1 MLLRDFE
8 RELATLVGAQDVER
22 AKALVRDVM
31 GKGLWVTVRSVW
43 PDSAH
48 AHWVTSEPKLVTSPS
63 LVMHNAAAAFN
74 EACMALPHFPA
85 DAWCSFMALESERGG
100 HVRVLVSEEYGLTV
114 DWLEPPEA
122 DAVDGCRVRTKVSL
136 LPRLPETS
144 RRVHFWRNRAGGD
157 RRGRPGRLQWC
168 YFYDHVRS
176 KKIHGLCLANQGS
189 HTRHR
194 DMDIECATTIGRL
207 FDTLPDVS
215 DREREVA
222 KARLTSVLGTA
233 EQGADRAEGLDTS
246 LFLCGFIGSLLV
258 TITTAVNLAGYV
270 TPSAAAAVSTAVL
283 VLSSV
288 GTAAMGL
295 RERLKF
301 RERAVVLR
309 RTSSLLQR
317 AAFLYLAGAGPYEHS
332 ASAGA
337 AYRAFVRDVEAIK
350 SSADSASLLLRS
362 NQDDGSGGGGGG
374 GAAAGGGAGT
384 AGTAAAMTAGGSFI
398 KSRGHTIDP
407 GPTTAF
413 PASLRF
419 LPASGV
425 AASASA
431 AAAAAADA
439 AADP

>member
-1 MLLRDFE
+1 
-8 RELATLVGAQDVER
+8 
-22 AKALVRDVM
+22 
-31 GKGLWVTVRSVW
+31 
-43 PDSAH
+43 
-48 AHWVTSEPKLVTSPS
+48 
-63 LVMHNAAAAFN
+63 
-74 EACMALPHFPA
+74 
-85 DAWCSFMALESERGG
+85 
-100 HVRVLVSEEYGLTV
+100 
-114 DWLEPPEA
+114 
-122 DAVDGCRVRTKVSL
+122 
-136 LPRLPETS
+136 
-144 RRVHFWRNRAGGD
+144 
-157 RRGRPGRLQWC
+157 
-168 YFYDHVRS
+168 
-176 KKIHGLCLANQGS
+176 
-189 HTRHR
+189 
-194 DMDIECATTIGRL
+194 MDIECATTIGRL

-362 NQDDGSGGGGGG
+362 NQDDGSGG
-374 GAAAGGGAGT
+374 AAAATAGGGAGT